1 MFNWFRRQMGNVA
14 PEVPTPVVTPE
25 TAPEQESESPPEA
38 TTATTET
45 SEQEAYLTWAKEAYK
60 NIQQRKAETLE
71 TSENHEVIAA
81 VSPESEVVAVEESV
95 SAEIEVV
102 PVVETSAPLEV
113 APSEAGPA
121 WLQKSD
127 RLEVLKETAIETP
140 IIDAPLPQETG
151 AIDLDEDFLWSAK
164 VLAAQGRSA
173 QDVSEAE
180 INWLG
185 RLRQGLTKT
194 RRNLV
199 NQLKAIV
206 GQGPLNQE
214 AVMEIE
220 ALLLQADVGVEATDH
235 IIETLQNKLKEEALP
250 PEQAID
256 YLKQI
261 LRDILDRPFQDCEE
275 TAFVPEKD
283 ILNIW
288 LLTGVNGAG
297 KTTTIGKL
305 AHMAQQSGYRCVIA
319 AADTFR
325 AAAVEQ
331 VKVWGDRSGTLVIA
345 NPGQNTDPAAVV
357 FDGISAAQSKNMDL
371 LLVDTAG
378 RLQNKKNLMDELAK
392 IRRIIDKKA
401 PNAKVESLLVL
412 DATLGQNGLRQA
424 EVFSEA
430 AKLSGVVLTK
440 LDGTAKGGVALAVTK
455 QLNLPIRFIG
465 AGEGIEDL
473 RPFSSYEFVEALL
486 NG

>member
-25 TAPEQESESPPEA
+25 TASEQESESPPEA

-71 TSENHEVIAA
+71 TSENQEVIAA
-81 VSPESEVVAVEESV
+81 ASPESEVAPVEESV

-102 PVVETSAPLEV
+102 PVVETSAPLDV
-113 APSEAGPA
+113 DQSEAGPA
-121 WLQKSD
+121 WLKKSD

-173 QDVSEAE
+173 QDISEAE

-297 KTTTIGKL
+297 KTTTISAL
-305 AHMAQQSGYRCVIA
+305 IQ
-319 AADTFR
+319 
-325 AAAVEQ
+325 
-331 VKVWGDRSGTLVIA
+331 
-345 NPGQNTDPAAVV
+345 
-357 FDGISAAQSKNMDL
+357 AAQIEHFEGSPTFAIIQSYVSPSKGKIFHLDCYRIENETDL
-371 LLVDTAG
+371 L
-378 RLQNKKNLMDELAK
+378 NLGLEELFEQKAVFFVEWSEK
-392 IRRIIDKKA
+392 IEQI
-401 PNAKVESLLVL
+401 LLS
-412 DATLGQNGLRQA
+412 NR
-424 EVFSEA
+424 
-430 AKLSGVVLTK
+430 
-440 LDGTAKGGVALAVTK
+440 
-455 QLNLPIRFIG
+455 NIRK
-465 AGEGIEDL
+465 DL
-473 RPFSSYEFVEALL
+473 R
-486 NG
+486 